1 MTNLPEIIKQ
11 RGVGE
16 YLGICDTDANSEKIE
31 NYPQYVQM
39 SWEPESKKYFVE
51 LLNNKLSQYFE
62 KSLYEGYDKKRAERR
77 FNQAVEDG
85 RTKVKPKENKLEE
98 LSKN

>member
-1 MTNLPEIIKQ
+1 MKELLEIIKQ

-16 YLGICDTDANSEKIE
+16 YLGICDTDANSDKIE

-39 SWEPESKKYFVE
+39 SVALESKKYFVE
-51 LLNNKLSQYFE
+51 LLTNRPSLYFE
-62 KSLYEGYDKKRAERR
+62 RQLYEGYNKKRADEK
-77 FNQAVEDG
+77 FNQAVEDN
-85 RTKVKPKENKLEE
+85 RIKVKPKEKKLEE